1 MHYLKRN
8 AKLGIL
14 AFLIFILCLTVSVS
28 SLAKTEVYFSLSD
41 NPQKE
46 IIKNINQAQ
55 GFINIAMHVLTDKE
69 LALPLIE
76 AQTVNINTASPSMSF
91 PYSSLSFPP
100 LFLSFPRK
108 RESIPSL
115 VVTRNP
121 LSVIANRA
129 ATRQSQPPSIGRNGK
144 SRG

>member
-14 AFLIFILCLTVSVS
+14 AFLVFILCLTISLF

-41 NPQKE
+41 NPQKK

-55 GFINIAMHVLTDKE
+55 AFINIAMYVLTDKE

-76 AQTVNINTASPSMSF
+76 VQTVNINTASPSMSF

-121 LSVIANRA
+121 LSVIASRA
-129 ATRQSQPPSIGRNGK
+129 ATRQSQT
-144 SRG
+144 

>member
-14 AFLIFILCLTVSVS
+14 AFLIFILCLTISLF
-28 SLAKTEVYFSLSD
+28 SLAKTEVYFSLSG

-55 GFINIAMHVLTDKE
+55 AFINIAMYVFTDKK

-76 AQTVNINTASPSMSF
+76 AQTVNINTASPF
-91 PYSSLSFPP
+91 Y
-100 LFLSFPRK
+100 
-108 RESIPSL
+108 
-115 VVTRNP
+115 
-121 LSVIANRA
+121 VIASRA
-129 ATRQSQPPSIGRNGK
+129 AT
-144 SRG
+144 